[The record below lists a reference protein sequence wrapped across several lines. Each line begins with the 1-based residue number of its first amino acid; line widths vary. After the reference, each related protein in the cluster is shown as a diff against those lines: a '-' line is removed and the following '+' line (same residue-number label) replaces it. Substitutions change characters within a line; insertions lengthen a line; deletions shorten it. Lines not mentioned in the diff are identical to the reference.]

1 MADPRIKRSVLG
13 LPKQKTSGD
22 AFTRMCAPLL
32 NRRIIATHKGTYLI
46 FGTLEEADNGV
57 LRLSNVEIRTRDR
70 TLRSIEV
77 MVLNINVLSHVHED
91 HGDKA

>member
-1 MADPRIKRSVLG
+1 MSGQRLKRSVLG
-13 LPKQKTSGD
+13 LPKQHTSGN

-32 NRRIIATHKGTYLI
+32 KRRVVATHKGTYLL

-70 TLRSIEV
+70 TVSSIETL
-77 MVLNINVLSHVHED
+77 VLNINVLSHIHED
-91 HGDKA
+91 KT